1 MPWFVCLC
9 RMNIHWTHT
18 HFYVSFIISIT
29 YFCIRDVYITL
40 RDTNMSTLGKKLKV
54 YLNFPSFR
62 LTCFSCSFAK
72 IKEVKYSLSFTL
84 RYSFHSSRG
93 TQKCPNPLLLHSCF
107 FPKFST
113 LMQTESAV
121 EMVALS
127 SCVMCLQSRPCLC
140 GTMLP
145 SYLTGNLSTR
155 QASFPFVLA
164 WCWVTSQQNP
174 EGETMISEAMPV
186 MEDLWWNACDG
197 SREMLLSRT

>member
-1 MPWFVCLC
+1 MINVLPSVQLCNVTWGCQTICVRYKNLRSLTELIRALDTWASIWRKHSGLLALAWESSTQCTLTLWHQEYVRAYMPWFVCLC

-107 FPKFST
+107 FPKFSA
-113 LMQTESAV
+113 LMQSLQLRWWPCQAV
-121 EMVALS
+121 
-127 SCVMCLQSRPCLC
+127 
-140 GTMLP
+140 
-145 SYLTGNLSTR
+145 
-155 QASFPFVLA
+155 
-164 WCWVTSQQNP
+164 
-174 EGETMISEAMPV
+174 
-186 MEDLWWNACDG
+186 
-197 SREMLLSRT
+197 

>member
-1 MPWFVCLC
+1 
-9 RMNIHWTHT
+9 
-18 HFYVSFIISIT
+18 
-29 YFCIRDVYITL
+29 
-40 RDTNMSTLGKKLKV
+40 MSTLGKKLKV

-145 SYLTGNLSTR
+145 SSHWQFEYKAGFISFCARMVLSDQSAKPRRGNDD
-155 QASFPFVLA
+155 Q
-164 WCWVTSQQNP
+164 
-174 EGETMISEAMPV
+174 
-186 MEDLWWNACDG
+186 
-197 SREMLLSRT
+197 